1 MKITKVWMSLHIKM
15 LSTEENKTKYMYIMC
30 TYMHTHCTNIHK
42 QIHIQTCIYV
52 YAHAYTKTK

>member
-1 MKITKVWMSLHIKM
+1 M

-42 QIHIQTCIYV
+42 QLHIQTCIYV